1 MTEEPDTIWSKR
13 IEKVLVYDKWCWY
26 KKLLFSESWDK
37 HDPDRICPICN
48 QPLTIGKPAYMV
60 INNYRMFPN
69 TLIHKSC
76 VKVSLTA
83 TTLDLIKSFD
93 QFKDFMNKNKAWAK
107 VTNHAI

>member
-1 MTEEPDTIWSKR
+1 MTKESDDIWDR
-13 IEKVLVYDKWCWY
+13 PVEKALVYDKWCWY
-26 KKLLFSESWDK
+26 RMILFSEDWDK
-37 HDPDRICPICN
+37 HDPGRVCPICN

-83 TTLDLIKSFD
+83 TTLDLIKSYDKFE
-93 QFKDFMNKNKAWAK
+93 DFINKNKAWAK
-107 VTNHAI
+107 ARNYEI